1 MTQDTI
7 YVAPAAAIR
16 QLNET
21 EAEGLRFVL
30 SLDRESQDFELL
42 DDFDGTLGRS
52 GRVLLAGSRSFELV
66 TPAGLLSQ
74 PAEKGRFLGDLGEG
88 PVQQAIAD
96 LSPLRRLVPLTS
108 GQLQT
113 GTLALVDD
121 EGKTHAR
128 SLLRLLGGGS
138 RPEIAVL
145 LPRGLRG
152 YDSALTLLRD
162 RLVACDAS
170 DPRQLRRHLLP
181 DHQGYSAKPDIGFE
195 PEDTAF
201 DVATD
206 IVLAYLPVVQAN
218 EPGIIADLDT
228 EFLHDYRVA
237 LRKIRSV
244 LSLFRG
250 VYAQGVTEE
259 MKARFS
265 AMMEPTGR
273 LRDLDVYLIDQPQL
287 EAMVPA
293 PLQPGLHRM
302 FGLFAAERRQ
312 AQAALARHLDSKA
325 YRKEFA
331 ALQRLFVARRQLRP
345 GPAADRPAQKFAR
358 QLIWKRYRQVCRGGA
373 AIGSDTADEHVH
385 ALRIHC
391 KKLRYLLEF
400 FAPAFPDPRFSTA
413 LRPLKRLQ
421 ETLGLFND
429 YSVQQANLRAFVA
442 GLDSARVPDR
452 LEIAQSVGALIA
464 VLHGRQLAERAR
476 IAAGFAGFDDDQTR
490 GIFRELFSDGEKA
503 A

>member
-1 MTQDTI
+1 MTQDPI
-7 YVAPAAAIR
+7 YIAPAAAIHP
-16 QLNET
+16 LNGT
-21 EAEGLRFVL
+21 EADGLRFVL
-30 SLDRESQDFELL
+30 SLDRDLQNYEML

-66 TPAGLLSQ
+66 TPAGLLTQ
-74 PAEKGRFLGDLGEG
+74 TAETGRFLGDLGEG
-88 PVQQAIAD
+88 PVRQAISD
-96 LSPLRRLVPLTS
+96 LSPLRRLLPLTS
-108 GQLQT
+108 GQIQT

-121 EGKTHAR
+121 EGKTQAR
-128 SLLRLLGGGS
+128 ALLRLLGGGS
-138 RPEIAVL
+138 QPDIAL
-145 LPRGLRG
+145 LVPRGLRG
-152 YDSALTLLRD
+152 YDTALALLRD
-162 RLVACDAS
+162 RLAACGLSDA
-170 DPRQLRRHLLP
+170 RQLRRHLLP
-181 DHQGYSAKPDIGFE
+181 DHQDYSAKPEVGFE

-206 IVLAYLPVVQAN
+206 IILAYLPVMQAN

-250 VYAQGVTEE
+250 VYAQGATDE
-259 MKARFS
+259 MKGRFS
-265 AMMEPTGR
+265 ALMAPTGR

-302 FGLFAAERRQ
+302 FTLFAAERRQ
-312 AQAALARHLDSKA
+312 THAALARHLDSKA
-325 YRKEFA
+325 YRKEYA
-331 ALQRLFVARRQLRP
+331 ALQHMFTARRRLRP
-345 GPAADRPAQKFAR
+345 GPAADHPAQDLAR
-358 QLIWKRYRQVCRGGA
+358 QLIWKRYRKICRGGA
-373 AIGSDTADEHVH
+373 SIGADTADEHVH

-429 YSVQQANLRAFVA
+429 YSVQQASLRAFVA

-452 LEIAQSVGALIA
+452 LDIAQSVGALIA

-476 IAAGFAGFDDDQTR
+476 VAAGFAGFDDDQTR
-490 GIFRELFSDGEKA
+490 GIFRELFSDAEKA